1 MPTALIAP
9 LVGAAVSTG
18 AGLLTDSLMGG
29 GGAEDVGSNFA
40 ALKGATTPG
49 YKTLP
54 LGKIASPF
62 DTAAKTLKNTSY
74 AGKMST
80 PGLGITVDKKGNV
93 VTGRTGYAQSLIDQ
107 LRGAGGDAVGGYNAL
122 LGQVNPGFGKLTEAR
137 VGAITNARE
146 RTTSDLRDSLARRR
160 IAGSSFAN
168 DSIART
174 EAEFGQAEATARA
187 ESFLEELDTTAKLL
201 DQRFKV
207 QEDVVTKEL
216 TQTNFETEQGAKVMA
231 DVRQSM
237 RQTQA
242 LMSEILL
249 AKAQTLAKAREFN
262 AGAYNNAQVAGT
274 NAAANLTGQATEVD
288 QGVGSTM
295 GQLFQP
301 IGQAAGNAASTLF
314 NKEGGLGS
322 ADWTATISG

>member
-1 MPTALIAP
+1 MPTSVIAAALP
-9 LVGAAVSTG
+9 AVISTG
-18 AGLLTDSLMGG
+18 VGLAADSLMGG
-29 GGAEDVGSNFA
+29 GGAESVGSSFSE
-40 ALKGATTPG
+40 LKASATPK
-49 YKTLP
+49 YRTLDT
-54 LGKIASPF
+54 KQIASPF
-62 DTAAKTLKNTSY
+62 DAAAKTLKNTSY
-74 AGKMST
+74 AQTMRS
-80 PGLGITVDKKGNV
+80 PGLNIGVDKKGTV
-93 VTGRTGYAQSLIDQ
+93 TTGRTGYARSLIDQ
-107 LRGAGGDAVGGYNAL
+107 LRSAGGDAVGGINAL

-137 VGAITNARE
+137 VGAIDSARE

-207 QEDVVTKEL
+207 QEEVVTKEL

-242 LMSEILL
+242 LMSEIML
-249 AKAQTLAKAREFN
+249 AKAQTLARAREFN
-262 AGAYNNAQVAGT
+262 AGAFNNAQTAGT
-274 NAAANLTGQATEVD
+274 NAAANLTGQATDVD
-288 QGVGSTM
+288 QGVGATI

-301 IGQAAGNAASTLF
+301 VGQAVGNAAGSLF
-314 NKEGGLGS
+314 AGGPAG
-322 ADWTATISG
+322 ADWTATIGA

>member
-1 MPTALIAP
+1 MPTSLIAP
-9 LVGAAVSTG
+9 VVGAAVSTG
-18 AGLLTDSLMGG
+18 TGLLADSLFGG
-29 GGAEDVGSNFA
+29 GGAEDVGGNVS
-40 ALKGATTPG
+40 ALSGVTTPK
-49 YKTLP
+49 YKTLNT
-54 LGKIASPF
+54 KQIASPF
-62 DTAAKTLKNTSY
+62 DAAAKSLRNTSY
-74 AGKMST
+74 AQKMTT
-80 PGLGITVDKKGNV
+80 PGLGISVDKKGNV

-107 LRGAGGDAVGGYNAL
+107 LRTAGGDAVGGFNAL
-122 LGQVNPGFGKLTEAR
+122 LGQVNPGFGKLTDAR

-207 QEDVVTKEL
+207 QDEVVMKEL
-216 TQTNFETEQGAKVMA
+216 TQTNFETELGAKVMS

-249 AKAQTLAKAREFN
+249 AKAQTMARSREFN
-262 AGAYNNAQVAGT
+262 ADAYNRAQITGAGG
-274 NAAANLTGQATEVD
+274 AAQLAGLASEVD
-288 QGVGSTM
+288 QGVGASI
-295 GQLFQP
+295 GQIWQP
-301 IGQAAGNAASTLF
+301 VGQAAGNAAGNLF
-314 NKEGGLGS
+314 S
-322 ADWTATISG
+322 SPDWTATIAA